1 MPQPQHPSDSAM
13 FHRFYISDKF
23 AGEPNLIIEDGGKA
37 LKLFLKNLLK
47 VKIKETT
54 ISGE

>member
-1 MPQPQHPSDSAM
+1 MTILKLTVQ